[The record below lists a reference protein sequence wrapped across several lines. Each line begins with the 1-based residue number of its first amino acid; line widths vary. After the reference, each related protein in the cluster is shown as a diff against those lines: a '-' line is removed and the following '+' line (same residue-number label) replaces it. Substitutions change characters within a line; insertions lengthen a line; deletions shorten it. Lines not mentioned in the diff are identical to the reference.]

1 MERPR
6 TTLRKAVKSSEVLF
20 TGMCRFFFMKFELT
34 KIRLRWKLVGEWYSS
49 DAIASEEM
57 LDPFANEWRVVA
69 RMPKRRYSVGVGVLN
84 NLLYA
89 IGEQDGISCLHLV
102 EK

>member
-1 MERPR
+1 
-6 TTLRKAVKSSEVLF
+6 
-20 TGMCRFFFMKFELT
+20 
-34 KIRLRWKLVGEWYSS
+34 
-49 DAIASEEM
+49 M

-89 IGEQDGISCLHLV
+89 VGGHDGVSYLNSV
-102 EK
+102 ER